1 MSNQRQSSRF
11 PISIF
16 FFKGGFEVDIYIY
29 KYGKSQEIP
38 FDQLIQSQL
47 PYQFKI
53 MNLDEPQFHLF
64 DYCFMKEFHQ
74 HLHIFYWPEDVSQR
88 GLDFLDFLEQ
98 SGLLHHLVIV
108 YDSFTVYQKVKTY
121 QAQLFCLCSNLGSI
135 PLLDQL
141 QLIAIFFHFERDFQL
156 QAICHRLEDISLIQ
170 RDPGSHYLTVK
181 FINGAFERLREPL
194 SNFDYL
200 QPLFFAVNRGL
211 LISHLA
217 VDQINPSSQTV
228 KLVDG
233 ELVRINQARFQA
245 NFIGEDSFHGQI
257 LRFRGQ
263 FNRFRSS
270 RD

>member
-1 MSNQRQSSRF
+1 M
-11 PISIF
+11 
-16 FFKGGFEVDIYIY
+16 E
-29 KYGKSQEIP
+29 KSQEIP
-38 FDQLIQSQL
+38 FDQLIPSQL

-74 HLHIFYWPEDVSQR
+74 HLHIFYWPEGVSQR

-98 SGLLHHLVIV
+98 SGLLHNLVIV

-135 PLLDQL
+135 TLLDQL

-156 QAICHRLEDISLIQ
+156 QTICHRLEDISLIQ

-200 QPLFFAVNRGL
+200 HPFSLQSIAGSLS
-211 LISHLA
+211 I
-217 VDQINPSSQTV
+217 I
-228 KLVDG
+228 
-233 ELVRINQARFQA
+233 
-245 NFIGEDSFHGQI
+245 
-257 LRFRGQ
+257 
-263 FNRFRSS
+263 
-270 RD
+270 

>member
-1 MSNQRQSSRF
+1 M
-11 PISIF
+11 IYL
-16 FFKGGFEVDIYIY
+16 YIY
-29 KYGKSQEIP
+29 GRCQEIP
-38 FDQLIQSQL
+38 FDQLNQSRY
-47 PYQFKI
+47 PDQFKI
-53 MNLDEPQFHLF
+53 MNLDEPQFHLL
-64 DYCFMKEFHQ
+64 DYRFMKEFHQ
-74 HLHIFYWPEDVSQR
+74 HLHILYWPEDVSQR

-141 QLIAIFFHFERDFQL
+141 QLIAIFFHFERDFHL

-211 LISHLA
+211 LINHLA

-233 ELVRINQARFQA
+233 QLVRINQGRFQA

-263 FNRFRSS
+263 FSRFRSS